1 MQKPMVGC
9 NRLDK
14 MYKKEKNFQCLNQDA
29 CRKNKKY

>member
-1 MQKPMVGC
+1 MVGC

-14 MYKKEKNFQCLNQDA
+14 MYKKEKDFQYLNRDA